1 MDLVLQGQSNGSNA
15 TQKRI
20 SKKLFEEGLMKKY
33 NGDIRIS
40 KRKLPNRDNM
50 YMYFVP
56 MINTNDKHCGTW
68 TKGNG
73 WEFPNG

>member
-1 MDLVLQGQSNGSNA
+1 MAMIQPKQ
-15 TQKRI
+15 RI
-20 SKKLFEEGLMKKY
+20 SKKLFEESLMIKH

-50 YMYFVP
+50 YLYFVSH
-56 MINTNDKHCGTW
+56 DKHCATW

-73 WEFPNG
+73 WEFPND

>member
-1 MDLVLQGQSNGSNA
+1 MAIIQPKQ
-15 TQKRI
+15 RI
-20 SKKLFEEGLMKKY
+20 SKNLFEEGLMKKH

-40 KRKLPNRDNM
+40 KRKLPNKNNM
-50 YMYFVP
+50 YMYFVS
-56 MINTNDKHCGTW
+56 NDKHCGTW